1 MAKEEWI
8 IFRAKGQQKMNKF
21 IANWTD
27 TLGKHPATSL
37 TVRLLQELD
46 HYKVC
51 YIYTKI
57 DMWF

>member
-27 TLGKHPATSL
+27 ILGKQAATSL

-51 YIYTKI
+51 GAL
-57 DMWF
+57 